1 MLKLPTLVSTVMS
14 SYNSE
19 KTISASIES
28 ILNQS
33 YKNIELLIIDDCS
46 TDNSY
51 EILKEYELNYDS
63 INVFRNNKNI
73 GLTKSL
79 NIILKKTKG
88 KFIARQDADDTSR
101 KFRFEN
107 QLNFMNKFRLDACT
121 TKAEII
127 QNNKIIPNLS
137 YYLPNRMIINFKNP
151 FIHGSLMIRNDVI
164 KNLNYYDE
172 RFYYAQDYK
181 LMRDLIYSNYKIK
194 IINQTLYNLNM
205 ENNISSKFKNEQAYF
220 ANCVKNNI
228 IPEPSKYTK

>member
-88 KFIARQDADDTSR
+88 KFIARQDADDT
-101 KFRFEN
+101 
-107 QLNFMNKFRLDACT
+107 
-121 TKAEII
+121 
-127 QNNKIIPNLS
+127 
-137 YYLPNRMIINFKNP
+137 
-151 FIHGSLMIRNDVI
+151 
-164 KNLNYYDE
+164 
-172 RFYYAQDYK
+172 
-181 LMRDLIYSNYKIK
+181 
-194 IINQTLYNLNM
+194 
-205 ENNISSKFKNEQAYF
+205 
-220 ANCVKNNI
+220 
-228 IPEPSKYTK
+228 

>member
-151 FIHGSLMIRNDVI
+151 FIHGSLMIRIV
-164 KNLNYYDE
+164 
-172 RFYYAQDYK
+172 
-181 LMRDLIYSNYKIK
+181 
-194 IINQTLYNLNM
+194 
-205 ENNISSKFKNEQAYF
+205 
-220 ANCVKNNI
+220 
-228 IPEPSKYTK
+228 